1 MSSDPHTPGPYRVDP
16 AWGVTVLYDPDYD
29 PDATGKTGTLMATA
43 QNAHFAQVIVDA
55 LNERHQRRTR
65 GPTTAIP
72 RLH

>member
-1 MSSDPHTPGPYRVDP
+1 VVPDIPGPYRVDP
-16 AWGVTVLYDPDYD
+16 TWGVTVLYDPD
-29 PDATGKTGTLMATA
+29 PGATAKTGTLMATA

-65 GPTTAIP
+65 GRATAIP

>member
-1 MSSDPHTPGPYRVDP
+1 MSSDPDIPGPYRVDP
-16 AWGVTVLYDPDYD
+16 TWGVTVLYDPDYD
-29 PDATGKTGTLMATA
+29 PDATAKTGTLIATA

-65 GPTTAIP
+65 GRATAIP